1 MTHEFGVGDNES
13 SENDIAVHG
22 NVRFV
27 EGSRI
32 ECKDLSIHTS
42 LIILDYCTETS
53 MANLTMKE
61 ELKTCC
67 INGYDAKYLIQ
78 LLRAESKKNMLWL
91 FPGVIAEII
100 VRYL

>member
-1 MTHEFGVGDNES
+1 MAHEFKVGVGES
-13 SENDIAVHG
+13 PENDIAVHG

-32 ECKDLSIHTS
+32 KCKDLSIHTP

-61 ELKTCC
+61 ELKTCR

-78 LLRAESKKNMLWL
+78 LLRVESKKNMLWL
-91 FPGVIAEII
+91 FPEVIAEII
-100 VRYL
+100 ACYL